1 MLAMLSRVISY
12 CLAALHFN
20 GVMKKKIG
28 IIYFPSEHFTF
39 AKEKIA
45 SNHFWTCAENIF
57 LNSSPE
63 FFQHSI
69 FFRDLVFSAAFH
81 FPRFFIFFV
90 IFNIFR
96 DFSIFSQFSKKI
108 EISQFSL
115 WNSHFTP
122 KKKKKNRRR
131 TRWSTVRGFQFS
143 AAGRCVCFRS
153 GNHSK

>member
-57 LNSSPE
+57 LNSSSE
-63 FFQHSI
+63 FSQSSI
-69 FFRDLVFSAAFH
+69 FFRALVFSAVFH
-81 FPRFFIFFV
+81 
-90 IFNIFR
+90 NFR
-96 DFSIFSQFSKKI
+96 DFPIFLAKFLNFPCETAIGEQAEKLCMQTFMSAHMNSPYPNDINVDEAPAKMRLFS
-108 EISQFSL
+108 
-115 WNSHFTP
+115 
-122 KKKKKNRRR
+122 
-131 TRWSTVRGFQFS
+131 
-143 AAGRCVCFRS
+143 
-153 GNHSK
+153 